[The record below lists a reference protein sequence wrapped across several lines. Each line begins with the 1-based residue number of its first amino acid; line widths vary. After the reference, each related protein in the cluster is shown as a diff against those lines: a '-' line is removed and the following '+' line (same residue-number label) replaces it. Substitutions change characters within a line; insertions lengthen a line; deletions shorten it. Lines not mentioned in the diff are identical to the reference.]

1 MRRGGGT
8 RVAGLIGAMVLALF
22 MVVMDNSILNVA
34 LPYLSSP
41 EGGLGAGV
49 DELQWVINAYVL
61 SFGAFIFVWAVIGG
75 RLGQRRAILAATA
88 LFGVFSMLAGL
99 STSPLVLIILRAL
112 MGVAAAGMQPTSL
125 SIINTGVPESLR
137 ARAIGLWSAAA
148 GLAVVSGPIFGG
160 LLLEHLGWRSIFFIN
175 VPLSCLLLALTIV
188 FVPRSLDA
196 ESPRAS
202 VRSVV
207 LLMAGM
213 FLLVYG
219 ITEWGDNP
227 DQLVLPAL
235 LVGVGVLLCLVFFLL
250 QEMSASPVMPV
261 SMVFGKRTAGAS
273 VSLALA
279 MMLLMGNVFVMMLYL
294 RLVRGYDAL
303 TVAYTLL
310 PVGIAQL
317 LISPVASSSI
327 KRIHPRVTV
336 LVGFALT
343 ALAFLGY
350 SRFDER
356 TAMWLILV
364 VFFVHGAG
372 AALVVPVAT
381 ATFIVGVPER
391 MSASASGVNTA
402 IRQLSTALGVAVFG
416 AVLSPLYTDRLRA
429 SGVLGAVDAPAG
441 SDASITATLQAAS
454 RLDPGQALRLVQQ
467 AERAFVGAMQVSFL
481 VGLALACVGLVV
493 SVAIPR
499 GRAKSEARGGGGA
512 PGGRHAAPAAHGR
525 TAPALR
531 AARRRHA
538 VPAAYGRAAP
548 APRADRRRHAAPAA
562 YGRMSS

>member
-188 FVPRSLDA
+188 FVPRGLDA

-227 DQLVLPAL
+227 DQPVLPAL

-441 SDASITATLQAAS
+441 SDASITVTLQAAS

-499 GRAKSEARGGGGA
+499 GRARSGARGGGGA
-512 PGGRHAAPAAHGR
+512 PGGRHAAPAAYGG
-525 TAPALR
+525 TSSR
-531 AARRRHA
+531 AA
-538 VPAAYGRAAP
+538 VGGAP
-548 APRADRRRHAAPAA
+548 GTAPAA

>member
-227 DQLVLPAL
+227 DQPVLPAL

-372 AALVVPVAT
+372 ADPHLEGAVGQGPQG
-381 ATFIVGVPER
+381 GVPLRVPLHAHRAGGLER
-391 MSASASGVNTA
+391 RPLPVIGVKPRIEA
-402 IRQLSTALGVAVFG
+402 ARAGPAQGLLEARPAHPHRQDPLLAGLGGPPAAVHHPQEG
-416 AVLSPLYTDRLRA
+416 
-429 SGVLGAVDAPAG
+429 
-441 SDASITATLQAAS
+441 
-454 RLDPGQALRLVQQ
+454 RLDPGHPAA
-467 AERAFVGAMQVSFL
+467 AEGRHESTGGHRGS
-481 VGLALACVGLVV
+481 GDGRSVGLVDGDGLL
-493 SVAIPR
+493 IPHGPHLTTRTER
-499 GRAKSEARGGGGA
+499 GRGPGLLTHGPQPATPANPRPSGPADARHSD
-512 PGGRHAAPAAHGR
+512 PRPSKTTRHSAQSP
-525 TAPALR
+525 
-531 AARRRHA
+531 
-538 VPAAYGRAAP
+538 
-548 APRADRRRHAAPAA
+548 PRSPQDSR
-562 YGRMSS
+562 